1 MDDDMK
7 VIFIITVFVYIIG
20 IAWCSYCMSTKGQR
34 SECCD
39 NCFKFIKK
47 YNCFG
52 DRVDEDPRIFY
63 DEIE

>member
-1 MDDDMK
+1 MK

-20 IAWCSYCMSTKGQR
+20 IAWCSYCLSTKKGR
-34 SECCD
+34 SD

-52 DRVDEDPRIFY
+52 DRVDEDPRIY
-63 DEIE
+63 YNEV